1 MELKR
6 QQIGNIFCLAGV
18 RQENA
23 EKALEKYGK
32 AFTFS
37 LYRDKV

>member
-23 EKALEKYGK
+23 EKALQNLWKSLY
-32 AFTFS
+32 FFS
-37 LYRDKV
+37 LS

>member
-6 QQIGNIFCLAGV
+6 QPIGNIFCLASA

-23 EKALEKYGK
+23 EKALQN
-32 AFTFS
+32 
-37 LYRDKV
+37 L